1 MLNKVKS
8 RLSAAK
14 AGYAGKAIK
23 IFGWIGIYLLVF
35 TQSLF
40 ADGLIIIPRPQPL
53 QSPYPLEV
61 LYHHV
66 NVIINGNIAETFID
80 QEFYNPSDVMLEG
93 YYIFPIPTGAVIKDF
108 SMIINGK
115 EMHAELMDAT
125 KARQIYEDIVRQIKD
140 PALLEYTNQGLFKVR
155 IFPIEPRSNKKV
167 SISYREVLNSDNG
180 MYEYVYPL
188 NTEKFSSQPVKSV
201 SVKVELKTNN
211 EIKNIYSPTHSI
223 DVVNKDDHNAVI
235 SFEEENT
242 KPDINFKLY
251 YSTNNDDI
259 GLSLLTYKT
268 SDEDGYFLLTASPS
282 FIIDEQQIDPKNITF
297 VLDISSSMVGDK
309 MKQAKQALLYCVNN
323 LNRRDGFDIIRFSTE
338 AYSLF
343 GKIEIANG
351 TNIKKAEK
359 FIKDLEAVGGTN
371 IEEALNL
378 ALKEKGNG
386 SRTHLIVFITD
397 GKPTIGET
405 ADENLIKKNE
415 KINTGQ
421 TRIFTFGIGNEINTH
436 LLDKITE
443 LTKAYRTYINENEDI
458 EVKISN
464 FYDKVQSPVL
474 TNLSLSFGG
483 GINTS
488 QTYPGGLPDL
498 FKGSS
503 ITIFGR
509 YSGSGS
515 SRITLNGRLKDE
527 RKSFVL
533 NADFSKDND
542 EYDFIPPLW
551 AARRIGYLLD
561 QIRFNGEDKELVDE
575 ITQLARGHGIV
586 TPYTSYLILEDEEH
600 RLRRNELADAFQT
613 LPPAP
618 ELRKS
623 AEGDFDAMK
632 EKSGT
637 RSVTASEE
645 LQGLNQASNYA
656 ETKQG
661 SGRMNYKDDKGYE
674 RNLTQQVKN
683 VQGRAVYQSGKFW
696 VDSELQNQKSKKQK
710 RIQFN
715 SDKYFKLLKE
725 KPEISQFLALG
736 QNVRFY
742 YDNTFYEIYE

>member
-8 RLSAAK
+8 RQ
-14 AGYAGKAIK
+14 AGKTSNL
-23 IFGWIGIYLLVF
+23 FGWLGIFLFLASH
-35 TQSLF
+35 SLF
-40 ADGLIIIPRPQPL
+40 AEGLIIIPRPQPL

-61 LYHHV
+61 VYHHV
-66 NVIINGNIAETFID
+66 NVKINGNVAETYID
-80 QEFYNPSDVMLEG
+80 QEFYNPSDIMLEG
-93 YYIFPIPTGAVIKDF
+93 YYIFPIPAGAVIKDF

-188 NTEKFSSQPVKSV
+188 NTEKFSSKPVKSV
-201 SVKVELKTNN
+201 SVKVELKTNK
-211 EIKNIYSPTHSI
+211 EIKNIYSPTHAI
-223 DVVNKDDHNAVI
+223 DVVNRDNHSATI
-235 SFEEENT
+235 AFEEENT
-242 KPDINFKLY
+242 KPDIDFQLY
-251 YSTNNDDI
+251 YSTDNDDI

-268 SDEDGYFLLTASPS
+268 IGEDGYFLLTASPS
-282 FIIDEQQIDPKNITF
+282 FIIDEEQIEPKDIIF
-297 VLDISSSMVGDK
+297 VLDVSGSMVGDK
-309 MKQAKQALLYCVNN
+309 MNQAKQALLYCVNN
-323 LNRRDGFDIIRFSTE
+323 LNRDDGFDIIRFSTE

-343 GKIEIANG
+343 GRIEI
-351 TNIKKAEK
+351 TNETSIKKAEK
-359 FIKDLEAVGGTN
+359 FIKDLRAVGGTN

-386 SRTHLIVFITD
+386 SHTHLIVFITD

-405 ADENLIKKNE
+405 SDENLLMKIE
-415 KINTGQ
+415 KLNKQNI
-421 TRIFTFGIGNEINTH
+421 RIFTFGIGNEINTH

-443 LTKAYRTYINENEDI
+443 QTKAFRTYISEQEDI

-474 TNLSLSFGG
+474 TNLSLSFTG
-483 GINTS
+483 GIKTF
-488 QTYPGGLPDL
+488 QTYPTNLPDL

-515 SRITLNGRLKDE
+515 SRITLNGTLKDE

-533 NADFSKDND
+533 NADFSNEND
-542 EYDFIPPLW
+542 DYDFIPPLW
-551 AARRIGYLLD
+551 ASRRIGYLLD
-561 QIRFNGEDKELVDE
+561 QIRLNGEDKELVDE
-575 ITQLARGHGIV
+575 ITQLAREHGIV
-586 TPYTSYLILEDEEH
+586 TPYTSYLIMEDEEI
-600 RLRRNELADAFQT
+600 RIRRNELVDHFQT
-613 LPPAP
+613 LPRAP
-618 ELRKS
+618 ELRREV
-623 AEGDFDAMK
+623 EGDFDAMK
-632 EKSGT
+632 LKSGD
-637 RSVTASEE
+637 RSITASEE
-645 LQGLNQASNYA
+645 LQGLNQASNYG

-674 RNLTQQVKN
+674 RNLTQQVRN
-683 VQGRAVYQSGKFW
+683 IQGRAIYQSGKYW
-696 VDSELQNQKSKKQK
+696 IDSELQNQKPKTQK

-715 SDKYFKLLKE
+715 SDEYFKLLKE
-725 KPEISQFLALG
+725 KPETSQFLALG

-742 YDNTFYEIYE
+742 YDRTFYEIYE